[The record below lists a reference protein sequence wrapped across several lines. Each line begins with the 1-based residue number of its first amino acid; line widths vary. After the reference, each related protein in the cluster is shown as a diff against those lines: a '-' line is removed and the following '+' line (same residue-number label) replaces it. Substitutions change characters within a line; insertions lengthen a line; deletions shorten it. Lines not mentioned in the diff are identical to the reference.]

1 MRVQKTYFMLMAQ
14 DMDRALAFYE
24 GALGLRRVFSSPFWS
39 ELKSGGA
46 VVALHGGG
54 DGSRQRTGLG
64 FEVDDLEA
72 ACAAVAAHG
81 GHVERAPEDRPRKA
95 GPGEPIRLAEVRDPE
110 GNVFSLAQPDPQSD

>member
-24 GALGLRRVFSSPFWS
+24 GALGLQRTLASPYWS
-39 ELKSGGA
+39 ELLSGAA

-54 DGSRQRTGLG
+54 DGQRQRTGLG

-72 ACAAVAAHG
+72 ACASVRAHG
-81 GHVERAPEDRPRKA
+81 GHIEKEPEAR
-95 GPGEPIRLAEVRDPE
+95 PGEPIRLAEARDPE
-110 GNVFSLAQPDPQSD
+110 GNVFSLAQHVA